1 VLNAKGEPVLESTMI
16 FHDMRRSAVRNLE
29 RAGVSQAGAMK
40 VTGHKTISVYQ
51 RYRIVNEADIRDA
64 LTRTEAAMSE
74 QKERKIIALR
84 EREEAARNP
93 DSAQPRTVRAEQSRG
108 RRLNQGRRSR
118 RVSRPSN
125 TSSGGCSSRSVT
137 GTSLVGDA
145 GSHGGGSPFW

>member
-1 VLNAKGEPVLESTMI
+1 MFHDKGRRVYEFRKAWATACIATGFSRPKTTADGRPVLNAKGEPVLESTMI

-84 EREEAARNP
+84 EAR
-93 DSAQPRTVRAEQSRG
+93 
-108 RRLNQGRRSR
+108 
-118 RVSRPSN
+118 
-125 TSSGGCSSRSVT
+125 
-137 GTSLVGDA
+137 
-145 GSHGGGSPFW
+145 GGSA